1 MANYQVKEVKSGVNE
16 ETFSQQTRLRTEDT
30 DVKLACAEVRGGTEA
45 AMTGESA
52 EVAQDEWAVGTAC
65 YMCHA
70 CTNFGVHGKEGRP
83 CAKGLSDLINRRH
96 KVRKSAHAARR
107 KSV

>member
-1 MANYQVKEVKSGVNE
+1 MANLQENEVMSGVNE
-16 ETFSQQTRLRTEDT
+16 GRFSQLPRIRPEEAAGD
-30 DVKLACAEVRGGTEA
+30 LACAEVMEGTGTA
-45 AMTGESA
+45 LDDTSA
-52 EVAQDEWAVGTAC
+52 ETTQDEWAVGTAC

-96 KVRKSAHAARR
+96 KARKSAHAALRR
-107 KSV
+107 GV